1 MTLFSIENLIIGNSA
16 AIQRLRSLVLRLAPA
31 RIPVL
36 IQGPTGS
43 GKELVARSLHLAR
56 GRQAPFVAFNV
67 AAVAESLFESALFGH
82 VRGAFSGAVANAP
95 GYLEQANGGTC
106 FLDEVGSLSLT
117 AQSKLLRVL
126 EDGVFRPVGAG
137 TDRRSDF
144 RLVSATNESIMD
156 AARAAHFRSDL
167 AYRLCGAIV
176 DVPPL
181 REHRDDIP
189 LLAQHF
195 LDECEPAKV
204 SQLKFTKPALDLLC
218 SWDWPGNVRELKHAV
233 ERVTILTTGT
243 TIDADSVRDTL
254 TGAGAADA
262 ASSIRED
269 DEELLRRVLE
279 AENWNRTSAARRLA
293 LHPITVYRRMKRLG
307 IVPPTDGVETAPQT

>member
-1 MTLFSIENLIIGNSA
+1 MTFFSIDTLIVGNSA

-82 VRGAFSGAVANAP
+82 VRGAFSGAVANAS

-106 FLDEVGSLSLT
+106 FFDEVGSLALT

-137 TDRRSDF
+137 ADRRSEF

-156 AARAAHFRSDL
+156 AVRAARFRSDL
-167 AYRLCGAIV
+167 AYRLCGAIIE
-176 DVPPL
+176 VPPL

-195 LDECEPAKV
+195 LDECALAASP
-204 SQLKFTKPALDLLC
+204 LKFSKSALDLLC
-218 SWDWPGNVRELKHAV
+218 AWDWPGNVRELKHAV

-243 TIDADSVRDTL
+243 TIDADSVRNTL
-254 TGAGAADA
+254 TSAAAGDA
-262 ASSIRED
+262 RPIREG

-279 AENWNRTSAARRLA
+279 SENWNRTSAARRLA

-307 IVPPTDGVETAPQT
+307 IVPPSDEVETAPQR

>member
-1 MTLFSIENLIIGNSA
+1 MTFFSIENLIVGNSPI
-16 AIQRLRSLVLRLAPA
+16 IQRLRSLVLRLAPA
-31 RIPVL
+31 HIPVL

-56 GRQAPFVAFNV
+56 GRPGPFVPFNV
-67 AAVAESLFESALFGH
+67 AAVAESLFESELFGH
-82 VRGAFSGAVANAP
+82 VRGAFSGAVASTI

-106 FLDEVGSLSLT
+106 FLDEIGSLSLT

-137 TDRRSDF
+137 ADRRSDF
-144 RLVSATNESIMD
+144 RLVSATNESVMD
-156 AARAAHFRSDL
+156 AVRAARFRSDL
-167 AYRLCGAIV
+167 AYRLRGAVIE
-176 DVPPL
+176 VPPL

-189 LLAQHF
+189 LLAEHF
-195 LDECEPAKV
+195 LDQSGRATV
-204 SQLKFTKPALDLLC
+204 SQLKFSKSALDLMC

-233 ERVTILTTGT
+233 ERVAILATDA
-243 TIDADSVRDTL
+243 TIDADSVRNTL
-254 TGAGAADA
+254 TGALSAD
-262 ASSIRED
+262 RTRPKKDD
-269 DEELLRRVLE
+269 DEGMLRSVLE

-307 IVPPTDGVETAPQT
+307 IVPPSDEAETAPQQ